1 LKKKKIA
8 LIVGGTG
15 QLGITLSKILIKK
28 NISTIIT
35 SRDPTKNNY
44 INEYGVLLRK
54 LNIYNKKEIRKI
66 LYDLKP
72 NFIFYF
78 ASQSSP
84 KKSFKKRG
92 ETMASN
98 FLGCKNFLDIINLE
112 HQKCKFIN
120 AASSE
125 MYGKINGK
133 ITINTPKIPV
143 NPYGKSKVKSFD
155 LTSLYRSKY
164 KLKTYNA
171 VIFNTDSFYRNKN
184 FLIPK
189 ICIAAINAKKFDMK
203 TTFGNIKISREWNW
217 ADEQMEYL
225 YKFIQKKPQDFI
237 LSNGKNYKISEMMN
251 FAFNYLKIDYKKYI
265 LSNEKFSQKNEIIEK
280 KSNFKNC
287 LKRNRIK
294 RTSTVFGKKLTI
306 KLINFILNNKKFYNL
321 QN

>member
-1 LKKKKIA
+1 MKKKKIA

-189 ICIAAINAKKFDMK
+189 ICLAAINAKKKNQK
-203 TTFGNIKISREWNW
+203 TKFGNLEVSREWNW
-217 ADEQMEYL
+217 GPEQVLYL
-225 YKFIQKKPQDFI
+225 LKFINKSPQDFI
-237 LSNGKNYKISEMMN
+237 LSNGKMYSAIHMLR
-251 FAFNYLKIDYKKYI
+251 FAFEHFKLDYRKYI
-265 LSNEKFSQKNEIIEK
+265 ISNNKNFLRQKDVLQ
-280 KSNFKNC
+280 KSSNWKYC
-287 LKRNRIK
+287 LKKNNIK
-294 RTSTVFGKKLTI
+294 RKNIIYGKKLII
-306 KLINFILNNKKFYNL
+306 KLIQYYQKK
-321 QN
+321 